1 MAIKDGEKVRSKA
14 KGIAGKRSEDRSAKV
29 AKEVGMKSAS
39 SVGRI
44 SRTSAAV
51 TSGGAPAEAKAII
64 SVSKMKKTCEDVC
77 QILKSLSHPQRL
89 MILGYLL
96 NQPRTVSQL
105 VELTGI
111 SQSQVSQFLTR
122 LKYEGLIQSERQGKF
137 QFYSIADQRLI
148 HLMTAIQAN
157 YCRI

>member
-1 MAIKDGEKVRSKA
+1 MVNFKKDQGVQRVCPFKVKEWSVAIRNDGKLSKVSVKEASVSRRGGVAAAGSSK
-14 KGIAGKRSEDRSAKV
+14 G
-29 AKEVGMKSAS
+29 
-39 SVGRI
+39 
-44 SRTSAAV
+44 
-51 TSGGAPAEAKAII
+51 II

-105 VELTGI
+105 VELTEI

-122 LKYEGLIQSERQGKF
+122 LKYEGLIQSER
-137 QFYSIADQRLI
+137 
-148 HLMTAIQAN
+148 
-157 YCRI
+157 

>member
-1 MAIKDGEKVRSKA
+1 MTTNKGNSKLGKV
-14 KGIAGKRSEDRSAKV
+14 SAKAASALRKGAAPV
-29 AKEVGMKSAS
+29 A
-39 SVGRI
+39 
-44 SRTSAAV
+44 
-51 TSGGAPAEAKAII
+51 GGSKGII

-105 VELTGI
+105 VELTEI

-122 LKYEGLIQSERQGKF
+122 LKYEGLIQSERQGKY
-137 QFYSIADQRLI
+137 QYYSIADERLA